1 MGFQPR
7 ILHIASHA
15 KANSQTGY
23 HSYVDDQ
30 LTQVM
35 MVDFYKNLKNGE
47 TKDKALKRAKLKLI
61 NKDVSPFFWS
71 AFVLY
76 GDTRSLF

>member
-1 MGFQPR
+1 
-7 ILHIASHA
+7 
-15 KANSQTGY
+15 
-23 HSYVDDQ
+23 
-30 LTQVM
+30 M